1 MSKIMHVVTRNGYG
15 KAKEN
20 PRAKFIGCN
29 GVMVED
35 YGQVIGMTPANLVM

>member
-20 PRAKFIGCN
+20 SRTKFIGCN
-29 GVMVED
+29 GVMVKD
-35 YGQVIGMTPANLVM
+35 YGQVIGMTPYKP